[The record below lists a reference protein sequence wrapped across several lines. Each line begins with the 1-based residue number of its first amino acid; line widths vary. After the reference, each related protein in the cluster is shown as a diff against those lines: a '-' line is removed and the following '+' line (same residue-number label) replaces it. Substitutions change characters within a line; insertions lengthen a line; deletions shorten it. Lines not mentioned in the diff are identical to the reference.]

1 MRIDPNLC
9 WVISDGRRGIENQ
22 ALGLAEAVARI
33 HPFNIN
39 VKTINSQ
46 GAFKAMP
53 PALQLTKKPN
63 PQDYQLTPPYPRLA
77 IGCGRQAIA
86 PLRALK
92 KTFSADIFTVYVQ
105 SPRINS
111 KHFDLVIAPEHDQTK
126 GKNVLQMV
134 GSPNRVTP
142 NRILEDTTKFIKAV
156 KALNAPRV
164 AILIGGKSKT
174 HTFSRAAHTKHLNA
188 VHTLLGQGISV
199 MITTS
204 RRTPQWANK
213 DYENLAKTS
222 NRVWYWDGSYENPY
236 FAFLG
241 AANAILVT
249 EDSTNMLTEACATG
263 KPVYTLLMDGQPK
276 KFERLYTALQERC
289 GVIPFTGMIDK
300 YKYVPLDETKR
311 MAQCVISAMADKDT

>member
-1 MRIDPNLC
+1 MSTARNLC

-22 ALGLAEAVARI
+22 ALGLAEAIARI
-33 HPFNIN
+33 HHFDIMI
-39 VKTINSQ
+39 KTVSSQ

-53 PALQLTKKPN
+53 PALQLTQKTS
-63 PQDYQLTPPYPRLA
+63 PQDYNLAPPYPRLV

-92 KTFSADIFTVYVQ
+92 KNLGTSIFTVYVQ

-126 GKNVLQMV
+126 GKNVIQMV
-134 GSPNRVTP
+134 GSPNRVIP
-142 NRILEDTTKFIKAV
+142 KLILKDTKKFIEAIKT
-156 KALNAPRV
+156 LNPPRV
-164 AILIGGKSKT
+164 AVLIGGKSKT
-174 HTFSRAAHTKHLNA
+174 HSFSRKAHAKHLSA

-204 RRTPQWANK
+204 RRTPQWASA
-213 DYENLAKTS
+213 DYEALAKTS
-222 NRVWYWDGSYENPY
+222 KRIWYWDGTYENPY

-263 KPVYTLLMDGQPK
+263 KPVYTLPMDGQPR

-300 YKYVPLDETKR
+300 YKYVPLDETSR
-311 MAQCVISAMADKDT
+311 IAQCVANKMASK